1 MRGRPGQKP
10 RRFEHGAP
18 AKLLSQD
25 GAVNDR
31 PVPGDAW
38 DPVQYSRFAAERA
51 RPFFDLL
58 ALVEPCPGGQ
68 VIDLGCGTGELTV
81 RLHDHCRA
89 DATLGIDSS
98 DAMLAKALPL
108 AGNGLSFEVGDIGRF
123 GATSRFDIVFANASL
138 QWVPDHTQLLRRLAR
153 GLRPNGQLA
162 VQVPANGDHP
172 SHALAF
178 EVAQESPFGDY
189 TGKGPVGEAS
199 PVFSPERY
207 AELLHE
213 IGFGPQVVRLQVYG
227 HELASSVDVVEWTR
241 GTTLLRFQSQMPPE
255 VFDQFLARYSER
267 LLEVLGR
274 QAPYFYTFKRILI
287 WGRLEQTSRS
297 NPAGPATSTRG
308 QA

>member
-1 MRGRPGQKP
+1 M
-10 RRFEHGAP
+10 
-18 AKLLSQD
+18 
-25 GAVNDR
+25 NDR

-178 EVAQESPFGDY
+178 EVAQESPLATTREKDLSAKPAQFSHRSATQSCSMRSALGPRSSGCRY
-189 TGKGPVGEAS
+189 T
-199 PVFSPERY
+199 
-207 AELLHE
+207 
-213 IGFGPQVVRLQVYG
+213 
-227 HELASSVDVVEWTR
+227 
-241 GTTLLRFQSQMPPE
+241 
-255 VFDQFLARYSER
+255 
-267 LLEVLGR
+267 
-274 QAPYFYTFKRILI
+274 
-287 WGRLEQTSRS
+287 
-297 NPAGPATSTRG
+297 ATSSPPART
-308 QA
+308 